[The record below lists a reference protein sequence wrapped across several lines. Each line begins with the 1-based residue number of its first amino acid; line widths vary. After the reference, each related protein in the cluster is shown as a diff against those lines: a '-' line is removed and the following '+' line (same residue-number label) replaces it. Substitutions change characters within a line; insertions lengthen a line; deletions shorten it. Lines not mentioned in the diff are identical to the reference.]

1 MVTSPRNDDTRRIS
15 DVGGGLSLSDRP
27 QNQRKDGNNNDNTS
41 PSRRVDHDVPLFL
54 SSSHSGA
61 GTRFR
66 TTTHSLAEIT
76 THKPVISQ
84 EDRPTIKKDLQ
95 KLRESA
101 TAKLSNSFGL
111 LSLDDSDNQLANTY
125 DISMRIVKF
134 QKVLSEFYML
144 DVFTLRNSSTSPWKD
159 LLSLFSSTTED
170 EVRASNK
177 FYMQFRQDYDL
188 QNLHWSSELLK
199 NFCD

>member
-1 MVTSPRNDDTRRIS
+1 M
-15 DVGGGLSLSDRP
+15 
-27 QNQRKDGNNNDNTS
+27 
-41 PSRRVDHDVPLFL
+41 
-54 SSSHSGA
+54 
-61 GTRFR
+61 
-66 TTTHSLAEIT
+66 
-76 THKPVISQ
+76 ISQ

-125 DISMRIVKF
+125 DISIRIVKF